1 MNNVYIV
8 TMNFP
13 MTKSFQSMVHF
24 NHTVRCSPRFQK
36 LTYMPD
42 QHVHQR
48 FNDQFD
54 LIYLEI
60 MWGYL
65 KKIYLI
71 ILIV

>member
-42 QHVHQR
+42 QHAQYIKDS
-48 FNDQFD
+48 NDQFD
-54 LIYLEI
+54 LINLLGNHVGISE
-60 MWGYL
+60 
-65 KKIYLI
+65 KKFI
-71 ILIV
+71 